1 MHVQKVFIAI
11 GSNLGHRAA
20 NCARAIELIG
30 RLKDTEVVGK
40 SSLYET
46 EPWGVTGQPGFINAA
61 VEVRTS
67 LEPEELLRA
76 LKSIEAG
83 MGRKETGRWGPRT
96 IDLDIIFY
104 GDMVVEKEGLT
115 IPHPRLQERA
125 FVLVPLNE
133 IAPDF
138 MHPVLKKTVSE
149 LTARTD
155 TDGVR
160 RF

>member
-1 MHVQKVFIAI
+1 MTRKVYIAI

-20 NCARAIELIG
+20 NCARAVELIG

-46 EPWGVTGQPGFINAA
+46 EPWGISDQGRFINAA

-67 LEPEELLRA
+67 LEPEELFRA

-83 MGRKETGRWGPRT
+83 MGRKDAGRWGPRI

-133 IAPDF
+133 IAPDLI
-138 MHPVLKKTVSE
+138 HPVLKKTVSE
-149 LTARTD
+149 LMARIG

>member
-1 MHVQKVFIAI
+1 MIEKVFIAI
-11 GSNLGHRAA
+11 GSNLGDRAA

-30 RLKDTEVVGK
+30 LLQGAELVRK

-46 EPWGVTGQPGFINAA
+46 EPWGVSDQGRFINAA
-61 VEVRTS
+61 IEVRTS
-67 LEPEELLRA
+67 LEPQELLKA
-76 LKSIEAG
+76 LKAIEAG
-83 MGRKETGRWGPRT
+83 MGRKDGLRWGPRV

-104 GDMVVEKEGLT
+104 GEMIVEEKGLT
-115 IPHPRLQERA
+115 IPHPRLSERA
-125 FVLVPLNE
+125 FVLAPLNE

-149 LTARTD
+149 LLSQTG